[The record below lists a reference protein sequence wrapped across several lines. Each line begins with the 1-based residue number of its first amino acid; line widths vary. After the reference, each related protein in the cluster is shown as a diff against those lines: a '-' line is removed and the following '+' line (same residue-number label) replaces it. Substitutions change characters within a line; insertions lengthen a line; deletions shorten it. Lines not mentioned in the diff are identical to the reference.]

1 MNLSEL
7 TLIAYYCADNF
18 GNRVVSNEGMR
29 DFLGVVTG
37 QEVTLEEFR
46 DIQRHLRLGS
56 EDDPRRM
63 ITSTGEPTG
72 PDRPGRWYIND
83 EGRRCARALLT
94 TLLGGGNP

>member
-18 GNRVVSNEGMR
+18 GNGIVSNEEMR
-29 DFLGVVTG
+29 DFLGMVTG

-46 DIQRHLRLGS
+46 NIQLPLRPGS

-63 ITSTGEPTG
+63 ITSAGEQTG
-72 PDRPGRWYIND
+72 PNRPGRWFIND
-83 EGRRCARALLT
+83 EGRMCARALLT
-94 TLLGGGNP
+94 TLLGDGNF

>member
-18 GNRVVSNEGMR
+18 GNGDVNNEDMR
-29 DFLGVVTG
+29 DFLEGVTG
-37 QEVTLEEFR
+37 QEVTRDGFS
-46 DIQRHLRLGS
+46 DIQRRLRPGS

-63 ITSTGEPTG
+63 IISTGNAG
-72 PDRPGRWYIND
+72 HNNPGRWSINA
-83 EGRRCARALLT
+83 EGRMRARALLT